1 MFGKRLRSVRIEKN
15 ITQEKLAEAAAVAL
29 RTYQCYEQGVRKPS
43 FEILVRLADELDVS
57 TDYLLCRDEFIE
69 KHK

>member
-1 MFGKRLRSVRIEKN
+1 MFGKRLRSVRIEKK
-15 ITQEKLAEAAAVAL
+15 ITQERLAEACSIAL

-43 FEILVRLADELDVS
+43 FDILVRLADELDVS
-57 TDYLLCRDEFIE
+57 LDYLLCRDEFIK